1 MLGGQDIEEGN
12 NQMEDG
18 CREVTC
24 EEVTFSVTVVDVRS
38 QACTEMI
45 ITTRVIT
52 ITFFFFLIFT
62 SLIDLPSLISGVWQS
77 ESVIHTH
84 TSSVQSLSFV

>member
-1 MLGGQDIEEGN
+1 
-12 NQMEDG
+12 MEDG

-45 ITTRVIT
+45 VTRVIR
-52 ITFFFFLIFT
+52 ITFFFF
-62 SLIDLPSLISGVWQS
+62 
-77 ESVIHTH
+77 
-84 TSSVQSLSFV
+84 